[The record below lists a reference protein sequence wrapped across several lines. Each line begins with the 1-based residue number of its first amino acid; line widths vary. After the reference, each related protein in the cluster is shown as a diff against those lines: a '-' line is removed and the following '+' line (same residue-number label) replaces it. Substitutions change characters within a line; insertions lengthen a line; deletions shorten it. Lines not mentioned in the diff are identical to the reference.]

1 MPTILDKTIK
11 NCILMKPICFFF
23 ALVIVPLNL
32 HSASKDESRS
42 EKINQFK
49 TNMECVNAA
58 SSAED
63 WAKLVPCSK
72 KALELL
78 ENLFDPNHPNVAA
91 MTHQYGIAL
100 NTHGG
105 YQAESEQ
112 LLKSAIKKYEKI
124 YGKNSPELSNVLF
137 DYAEI
142 LSKRGRHN
150 QHGTTVKT
158 YVRVLDLLKAKNNFD
173 ILNYAD
179 LAAEAFETLSKIVV
193 TSYTFDKTMSLGL
206 NALKIYQEQ
215 LGETHYKT
223 AKIALNIGKHLLR
236 IDSNTQSRGA
246 IEFFKMSLQNKMIA
260 PYGHGFLIEAYER
273 TDQSEL
279 SIPHLQK
286 LATLRQGDSY
296 QTATLEPVYRPRAI
310 YPRLALL
317 KGIEGSATI
326 VFTVDQTGQVKNV
339 EVLEER
345 PDAYGFGLA
354 ALNAAKKLKYLPA
367 IRDGKFVETSG
378 ITYV

>member
-1 MPTILDKTIK
+1 
-11 NCILMKPICFFF
+11 MKHICFFF

-142 LSKRGRHN
+142 LSKRGRHK

-158 YVRVLDLLKAKNNFD
+158 YVRALDLLKAKNNFD

-179 LAAEAFETLSKIVV
+179 LAADAFETLSKIVV

-223 AKIALNIGKHLLR
+223 AKIALNIGKHFLR
-236 IDSNTQSRGA
+236 IDNNTQSKRA

-378 ITYV
+378 ITYVWRFGISK

>member
-1 MPTILDKTIK
+1 MVWLLFRYACSRYLLFARKPLIYKKDQNNNNYEKTLSITV
-11 NCILMKPICFFF
+11 LSVFF
-23 ALVIVPLNL
+23 PLNL
-32 HSASKDESRS
+32 HSESQGASRS
-42 EKINQFK
+42 ERINQFK

-58 SSAED
+58 RSAED
-63 WAKLVPCSK
+63 WAKLVPCTK

-112 LLKSAIKKYEKI
+112 VLKSAIKKYEKN
-124 YGKNSPELSNVLF
+124 YWKNSPDLINVLI

-142 LSKRGRHN
+142 LSKRGRHK

-158 YVRVLDLLKAKNNFD
+158 YVRALDLLKAKNNFD

-179 LAAEAFETLSKIVV
+179 LTADAFETLSRIVV
-193 TSYTFDKTMSLGL
+193 TSYTFDEAKNLGL
-206 NALKIYQEQ
+206 KALKIYQEQ

-223 AKIALNIGKHLLR
+223 AKIALKIGKHFLR
-236 IDSNTQSRGA
+236 IDNNTQSKKA
-246 IEFFKMSLQNKMIA
+246 IEFLKMSLQNKRIA

-273 TDQSEL
+273 SDQSEL

-286 LATLRQGDSY
+286 LATLRQGESY
-296 QTATLEPVYRPRAI
+296 QTATLEPVYRPKAI
-310 YPRLALL
+310 YPRIAFR

-326 VFTVDQTGQVKNV
+326 VFTVDQTGQVKKCRTAV
-339 EVLEER
+339 GKSSCLWFWVSS
-345 PDAYGFGLA
+345 
-354 ALNAAKKLKYLPA
+354 AKRSEK
-367 IRDGKFVETSG
+367 T
-378 ITYV
+378 